1 MNLAELDNLLAHLQ
15 NNPVEHADLIKFY
28 QNKRIELVAKLG
40 NKINNILKGN

>member
-40 NKINNILKGN
+40 DKINNILKGN

>member
-1 MNLAELDNLLAHLQ
+1 MNIAQLDELLAHLQ
-15 NNPVEHADLIKFY
+15 NDPTKHADLIKFY

>member
-28 QNKRIELVAKLG
+28 QDKRVELVAKLG